1 MRATCEQVMPLV
13 EKVLDRSSS
22 LVTAETKSVLGTGAR
37 DLLAKIE
44 GTVQGVDAKVSGALW
59 WSC

>member
-1 MRATCEQVMPLV
+1 MPLV

-22 LVTAETKSVLGTGAR
+22 LVTAEAKSAIGTGAR

-44 GTVQGVDAKVSGALW
+44 GTVQGVDTKVSGVLW
-59 WSC
+59 CKCNK